1 MKYPDVVEGVFISRP
16 NRFIARVEIGGSEET
31 VHVKNTGRC
40 RELLIPGA
48 RVFLNRA
55 GENANRKTAYDLIAV
70 EKNNGRLINIDSQI
84 PNVVMKE
91 WLSSQNCSVIIP
103 EYTYGRS
110 RLDFYFE
117 TGGSRYLMEV
127 KGCTLEVDGYGYF
140 PDAPTTRGVK
150 HLNELISAAGAGYKT
165 VLAFVIQMD
174 GVETVFPNRATDPDF
189 ADAMLAAVAAGV
201 EIRFMHCHVEPDLI
215 EIVSMS
221 VYDAA
226 FS

>member
-1 MKYPDVVEGVFISRP
+1 M
-16 NRFIARVEIGGSEET
+16 
-31 VHVKNTGRC
+31 
-40 RELLIPGA
+40 
-48 RVFLNRA
+48 A
-55 GENANRKTAYDLIAV
+55 GKNANRKTAYDLIAV

-201 EIRFMHCHVEPDLI
+201 EIHFMHCHVEPDLI